1 MIKLI
6 SKCIMSII
14 RNLIYKYNHN
24 PFKPSIIYI
33 ILAVLLI
40 IPMICTNSIPI
51 IVVLIVSI
59 IGLITSAVNTY
70 TTKIKE
76 LTEYKINKDKELTEY
91 KIKFMDKRIEIFNA
105 FCDYLEWYKNSY
117 YDGEHCFMELYNFDK
132 IKIQLNLDTTEKI
145 KIFWETHNNY
155 KNAKLQAIIKLG
167 TSFIAYF
174 NEDDSKYL
182 EELYNFG
189 ITLEELVIDK
199 INQNQN
205 ISIIIN
211 RISDE
216 FQGG

>member
-40 IPMICTNSIPI
+40 IPMIRTNSIPI
-51 IVVLIVSI
+51 IVVLIASI

-70 TTKIKE
+70 TTK
-76 LTEYKINKDKELTEY
+76 NKELTEY